1 MLWLK
6 IKKFLREF
14 EKLYD
19 ALTAARA
26 LFKGCNVMA

>member
-6 IKKFLREF
+6 IKKFLRGF

-19 ALTAARA
+19 ALKAARGFIES
-26 LFKGCNVMA
+26 LP

>member
-6 IKKFLREF
+6 IKKFLRGF

-19 ALTAARA
+19 VLTAA
-26 LFKGCNVMA
+26 KGFIERLP